1 MDQSKWIQKIEE
13 LSLNALPAM
22 QTQIYDGWVIRF
34 ADGYTKRANSIT
46 PIYPSNENVK
56 KKILNCE
63 QLYFAR
69 NEKAVYKMT
78 PQANPINLDF
88 VLEESGIPLKEQQ
101 VSRY

>member
-34 ADGYTKRANSIT
+34 ADGYTKRANSIS
-46 PIYPSNENVK
+46 PIYTSNENVK
-56 KKILNCE
+56 KKISNCE

-69 NEKAVYKMT
+69 NDKAVYKVT
-78 PQANPINLDF
+78 PQANPINLDRGR
-88 VLEESGIPLKEQQ
+88 VWVCP
-101 VSRY
+101 